1 MTAFAQAMEM
11 VPLADRLRWLL
22 VVRVGVVVLP
32 MVAWFVTGDR
42 GDRSP
47 AELAVPGLLL
57 VLTGLLLQWRSR
69 RGRRWAVAALT
80 VPITLDAVYLGWAL
94 YLTGGLTGPVVYV
107 IALHVLAVT
116 LVGSFRTG
124 LKMAFWHSLVVM
136 SLLQA
141 VTTGV
146 LPSGGPGT
154 AFDAVRYSV
163 FLALVWV
170 TAITTAVLAGVNERE
185 LRRRRYDEAVLRRL
199 SAALH
204 EAETGV
210 EVAEA
215 LLDFTL
221 DAGDATLAAVHCRLA
236 AGDAEATTLL
246 VRKRQDDPLEV
257 LREVP
262 EPGPGSLLEAVRA
275 KGSTMLAAMRAP
287 DPWVDDVLAGA
298 PRVVAVPFSIEGQG
312 TGALVFQNDARAG
325 SRIEQRRVAVV
336 EQAVAHTA
344 TALARVALLEQ
355 LQRSALT
362 DGLTG
367 VANRRAFDMALTR
380 ELALAGRTDAVLVVI
395 ILDLDRFKSLNDTY
409 GHLAGDDVLRGVGAA
424 LRQCTRQG
432 DLVARYGGEEFVL
445 LLPGA
450 DEEDAVSAARRV
462 RTVLRGV
469 EGPRTITAS
478 LGIACWP
485 AHGSTGPELL
495 IAADSALYAA
505 KEGGRDQAR
514 LAGREGPVTGGA
526 VEGAPVTGT
535 GPRVEDDVRPLD
547 VRAVPVPPSL
557 RPASAIG

>member
-1 MTAFAQAMEM
+1 MSSSGGAPAQAMEM

-22 VVRVGVVVLP
+22 VVRIGVVALP
-32 MVAWFVTGDR
+32 LVAWFVTGDR

-47 AELAVPGLLL
+47 AVLAVPGVLL

-136 SLLQA
+136 SVLEA
-141 VTTGV
+141 VSSDV
-146 LPSGGPGT
+146 LPPLGAGT
-154 AFDAVRYSV
+154 EFHKLRYSI
-163 FLALVWV
+163 FLAAVWV
-170 TAITTAVLAGVNERE
+170 TAVTTAVLAGVNERE

-199 SAALH
+199 AAALH

-221 DAGDATLAAVHCRLA
+221 DAGDASLAAIHCRLA
-236 AGDAEATTLL
+236 ADDSSTATLL
-246 VRKRQDDPLEV
+246 TRKRQDEPLEV
-257 LREVP
+257 LREVA
-262 EPGPGSLLEAVRA
+262 EPGPGSLIEAVTE

-287 DPWVDDVLAGA
+287 DAWVDDVLDGA
-298 PRVVAVPFSIEGQG
+298 ARVVAVPFRIEGQG

-355 LQRSALT
+355 LQRNALT

-367 VANRRAFDMALTR
+367 VANRRAFDVALIR
-380 ELALAGRTDAVLVVI
+380 EMALAGRTDAALAVI
-395 ILDLDRFKSLNDTY
+395 ILDLDKFKSLNDTY

-424 LRQCTRQG
+424 LRTCTRQG
-432 DLVARYGGEEFVL
+432 DLVARYGGEEVG
-445 LLPGA
+445 LPLPRA
-450 DEEDAVSAARRV
+450 PARDAASAPPRARR
-462 RTVLRGV
+462 
-469 EGPRTITAS
+469 GPRW
-478 LGIACWP
+478 G
-485 AHGSTGPELL
+485 
-495 IAADSALYAA
+495 
-505 KEGGRDQAR
+505 
-514 LAGREGPVTGGA
+514 
-526 VEGAPVTGT
+526 
-535 GPRVEDDVRPLD
+535 
-547 VRAVPVPPSL
+547 
-557 RPASAIG
+557 